1 MFVDA
6 LVVFRSFSLL
16 GNLCTREAYPYG
28 CSSEESESAVIE
40 KAPVQ
45 IETATGTTQ
54 PAARNID
61 LFERFLVLP
70 VPIVLLSMWLAGAAL
85 IGLCVLTLYHVCRV
99 LV

>member
-1 MFVDA
+1 MVA
-6 LVVFRSFSLL
+6 IPR
-16 GNLCTREAYPYG
+16 RARAP
-28 CSSEESESAVIE
+28 VIE

-54 PAARNID
+54 PTARNID

-85 IGLCVLTLYHVCRV
+85 IGLCVLMLYHVCRV

>member
-1 MFVDA
+1 MVA
-6 LVVFRSFSLL
+6 IPR
-16 GNLCTREAYPYG
+16 RARAP
-28 CSSEESESAVIE
+28 VIE

>member
-1 MFVDA
+1 MVA
-6 LVVFRSFSLL
+6 IPR
-16 GNLCTREAYPYG
+16 RARAP
-28 CSSEESESAVIE
+28 VIE

-85 IGLCVLTLYHVCRV
+85 VGLCVLVLYHLFRG